1 MGLFR
6 IDRNDGRKWKLTLAG
21 LLFLGTEEA
30 ILSRIPHF
38 HLDYLN
44 KRGNN
49 ARWSDRVSSGDLNYQ
64 NLNIFKFYSIVLN
77 KLFLTIREPFELDK
91 KAIRKS
97 SAELEI
103 IIREA
108 LVNMLVHAD
117 YLDSETAIRAE
128 VHDFFILSLI
138 REP

>member
-1 MGLFR
+1 M
-6 IDRNDGRKWKLTLAG
+6 
-21 LLFLGTEEA
+21 
-30 ILSRIPHF
+30 
-38 HLDYLN
+38 
-44 KRGNN
+44 
-49 ARWSDRVSSGDLNYQ
+49 
-64 NLNIFKFYSIVLN
+64 N

-117 YLDSETAIRAE
+117 YLDSETAIRTE